1 MECYYCD
8 DTLTNENES
17 IEHII
22 PNAIGGRL
30 KSKKLLCK
38 KCNSLL
44 GEKYDSELCHSLSTV
59 AGFLD
64 IEREKGENP
73 TIKNVRSKSGE
84 KYNLIKGRH
93 PEMASPVVN
102 LDKDNNTVHIS
113 ARNEK
118 ELKTIIKG
126 LKKKYPNLDDADL
139 EKKFIRQKYYMD
151 EALTMTMQV
160 GSREFLKA
168 VIKIAVNY
176 YLHKTSDKN
185 TILQRIEDL
194 KSDKEIGV
202 EMVRHYYTNESVN
215 YITPEEVSHTIY
227 VKGDKK
233 SKYLFAFVEL
243 FSSYAFIVSLNSDYA
258 GNDFASSYTYDVLT
272 CNEIEKHIQIDYKG
286 KLDESNP
293 DLNSQFIKTLTKK
306 INRAMAIG
314 DKRQTDAII
323 SEITKVA
330 MKETI
335 GKYPE
340 GTIIT
345 EPMMNEFFNKVSQ
358 DAALFIA
365 HLHKKRGRQS
375 S

>member
-1 MECYYCD
+1 
-8 DTLTNENES
+8 
-17 IEHII
+17 
-22 PNAIGGRL
+22 
-30 KSKKLLCK
+30 
-38 KCNSLL
+38 
-44 GEKYDSELCHSLSTV
+44 
-59 AGFLD
+59 
-64 IEREKGENP
+64 
-73 TIKNVRSKSGE
+73 
-84 KYNLIKGRH
+84 
-93 PEMASPVVN
+93 
-102 LDKDNNTVHIS
+102 
-113 ARNEK
+113 
-118 ELKTIIKG
+118 
-126 LKKKYPNLDDADL
+126 
-139 EKKFIRQKYYMD
+139 MD

-176 YLHKTSDKN
+176 YLLKTSDKN

-194 KSDKEIGV
+194 KSDKGIGI

-227 VKGDKK
+227 VKGDKQN
-233 SKYLFAFVEL
+233 KYLFAFVEL

-272 CNEIEKHIQIDYKG
+272 CNEIEKHVQIDYNG

-293 DLNSQFIKTLTKK
+293 DLNSQFIETLTKK

-314 DKRQTDAII
+314 DRRQTDAII

-335 GKYPE
+335 GKYPD

-345 EPMMNEFFNKVSQ
+345 APMMNEFFNKVAQ
-358 DAALFIA
+358 DAAPFIA
-365 HLHKKRGRQS
+365 HLHNKRNRQ
-375 S
+375 